1 MLPRTIG
8 FGREQGGAGSRN
20 QWKEV
25 QVKTYGTTKK
35 RSDLKRREKEKTEQ
49 SVYLG
54 QAPEGLFE
62 CRFVIPNGD
71 QFPNGL
77 ENLSVL
83 DAVRQSQR
91 IWINVV
97 EPDVLSVR
105 SETMANLREAMG
117 AINWAFHDMRL
128 AVENPAAQF
137 IVQMPKYAHAEGPVF
152 VDLGARPVI
161 GETDAPHEVRGAEA
175 IVNGLI
181 EKIAPGLSNSMETL
195 RGLDKDLSMRA
206 HLGRINIRQKKTG
219 AGREFSLKQFEQLM
233 KTYSIR
239 GGASL
244 NSELA
249 DVQFVDNVIDWL
261 SNPAHGLVQEVGEME
276 CKCTLAIVS
285 PECELG
291 GTVQDVTGPS
301 PQVWL
306 ENPFSFEHHPRLDCT
321 VASPDRQFDWNFE
334 VHAGIIMDTAPKGM
348 RTMIQNLPMS
358 GAKTPDVSRHLIFPT
373 LKKLRPNH
381 IDKSV
386 NETKLKSS
394 ILLPM
399 IETPYVVEISITKSW
414 KGSEVAAPPTITW
427 SVEFYGMH
435 WNETINTAS
444 RDGRKKDWGNDM
456 DKIWAGSDPSLES
469 RLGDF
474 LHCILRIQAAL
485 DDLVANQ
492 AQQSE

>member
-1 MLPRTIG
+1 MLRRNIR
-8 FGREQGGAGSRN
+8 REPGGGGTRG

-25 QVKTYGTTKK
+25 QIKVYGTTKR
-35 RSDLKRREKEKTEQ
+35 RSDLKRREKEKTEEAT
-49 SVYLG
+49 YLG
-54 QAPEGLFE
+54 PAPEGLFE
-62 CRFVIPNGD
+62 CRLVIPNAD

-77 ENLSVL
+77 ENLSGL
-83 DAVRQSQR
+83 DTLRQSQR
-91 IWINVV
+91 VWIDVV

-105 SETMANLREAMG
+105 SKTMANLREAMG
-117 AINWAFHDMRL
+117 AINWALHDMRL
-128 AVENPAAQF
+128 SIENPAAQF
-137 IVQMPKYAHAEGPVF
+137 IVQMPKYAHAEGLVF

-161 GETDAPHEVRGAEA
+161 RETDAPNEA
-175 IVNGLI
+175 REANVIVNDLGG
-181 EKIAPGLSNSMETL
+181 KIAPGLSGSMETL

-249 DVQFVDNVIDWL
+249 DVQFVDNVIDWF
-261 SNPAHGLVQEVGEME
+261 SNPAHGLVEEAGELE

-334 VHAGIIMDTAPKGM
+334 VHAGNIMDTAPNGM

-394 ILLPM
+394 VLLPM
-399 IETPYVVEISITKSW
+399 IGTPYVIKISITKSW
-414 KGSEVAAPPTITW
+414 KGPEVTAAPTTTW
-427 SVEFYGMH
+427 GIEFYGMH
-435 WNETINTAS
+435 WNEIINTAS
-444 RDGRKKDWGNDM
+444 RDGRKKDWGKDM
-456 DKIWAGSDPSLES
+456 DKIWAGSDPSLDS

-485 DDLVANQ
+485 DDLVASR